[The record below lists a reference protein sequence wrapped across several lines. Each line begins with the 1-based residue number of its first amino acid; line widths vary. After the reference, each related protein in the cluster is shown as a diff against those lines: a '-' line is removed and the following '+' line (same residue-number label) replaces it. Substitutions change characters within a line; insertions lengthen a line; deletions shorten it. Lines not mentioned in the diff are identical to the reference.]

1 VLAKNALAMLAYLDQ
16 MSSLLLER
24 DMRESEEDSEVR
36 TIERARTLA
45 ELSGLDRRRKTA
57 VMHFL
62 VEEALIQC
70 VEGKGPIIN
79 LSGAKLSDADLS
91 YAYVYKA
98 DLSDA
103 EGITNEELEQQAA
116 SLEGATMP
124 NGQRYQ
130 DWLKSKSR
138 AEEG

>member
-1 VLAKNALAMLAYLDQ
+1 VWAKNALAMFAYLDQ

-24 DMRESEEDSEVR
+24 DLRESEEDSEVR
-36 TIERARTLA
+36 TLARARTLA
-45 ELSGLDRRRKTA
+45 VLSGLDRRRKTA

-62 VEEALIQC
+62 VAEALIQS

-91 YAYVYKA
+91 YA
-98 DLSDA
+98 

-116 SLEGATMP
+116 SLEVATMP

>member
-1 VLAKNALAMLAYLDQ
+1 VWAKNALAMSAYLDQ

-24 DMRESEEDSEVR
+24 DLRESEEDSEVR
-36 TIERARTLA
+36 TLARARTLA
-45 ELSGLDRRRKTA
+45 VLSGLDRRRKTA

-62 VEEALIQC
+62 VEEALIQS

-79 LSGAKLSDADLS
+79 LSGADLS
-91 YAYVYKA
+91 Y
-98 DLSDA
+98 A